1 MYSTYIVGVH
11 KRELR
16 EIFFLLQS
24 PPDVE
29 ANNVEPGVGG
39 NVGEMNQ
46 DGHNSASDSRS
57 GCANQLESA
66 KNQVS
71 SSSGDN
77 VAHDNHTYC
86 VIDGQDNYYFVTPK
100 NAHKLISTVDV
111 SNFRNEG
118 VDGECGD

>member
-1 MYSTYIVGVH
+1 MAVLTELHGCMDLHKPNVYSWSAQ
-11 KRELR
+11 KRVVKL
-16 EIFFLLQS
+16 FLLQS

-77 VAHDNHTYC
+77 VTHDNHTYC
-86 VIDGQDNYYFVTPK
+86 VIDGQDYFYCVTPK
-100 NAHKLISTVDV
+100 WA
-111 SNFRNEG
+111 
-118 VDGECGD
+118 

>member
-1 MYSTYIVGVH
+1 M
-11 KRELR
+11 KL
-16 EIFFLLQS
+16 FLLQS

>member
-1 MYSTYIVGVH
+1 V
-11 KRELR
+11 KL
-16 EIFFLLQS
+16 FLLQS

-86 VIDGQDNYYFVTPK
+86 VIDGQDNFYFVTQ
-100 NAHKLISTVDV
+100 NAHKLIPTVDV

>member
-1 MYSTYIVGVH
+1 MYSIYIVGVH

-100 NAHKLISTVDV
+100 MRIN
-111 SNFRNEG
+111 
-118 VDGECGD
+118 

>member
-1 MYSTYIVGVH
+1 MILTDGRVDGTTRLHGSAQTKCIYSWRAQ
-11 KRELR
+11 KRVVKL
-16 EIFFLLQS
+16 FLLQS

-86 VIDGQDNYYFVTPK
+86 VIDGQDNFYF
-100 NAHKLISTVDV
+100 L
-111 SNFRNEG
+111 
-118 VDGECGD
+118 